1 MCKFPI
7 LFAVIFI
14 LSACAG
20 ISNQAFSGES
30 ATYGGDNIVRNDVV
44 AVIRLAE
51 RSAFNCRRIESVHS
65 KIIQARKV
73 RGRMQVQEVWTVRAC
88 GKSHRYRILLRE
100 DERGETD
107 FSVGLPSR

>member
-1 MCKFPI
+1 MCKFSA
-7 LFAVIFI
+7 LLVVIFV
-14 LSACAG
+14 LSGCAG

-30 ATYGGDNIVRNDVV
+30 ATYGGDNILRNDVA
-44 AVIRLAE
+44 AVIRMAE

-65 KIIQARKV
+65 KITRARKV
-73 RGRMQVQEVWTVRAC
+73 RGRLQVQEVWTVRAC